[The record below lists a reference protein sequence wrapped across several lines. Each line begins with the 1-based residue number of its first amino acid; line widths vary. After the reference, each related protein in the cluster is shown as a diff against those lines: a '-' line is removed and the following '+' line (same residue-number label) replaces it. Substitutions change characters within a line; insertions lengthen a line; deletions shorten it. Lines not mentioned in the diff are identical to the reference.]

1 MDSYVSVRGS
11 KRAFNRVGHTSQGAY
26 NRNRK
31 KRVETSG
38 SISYSSAHQ
47 HAFCMVIR
55 GGAYKRQFMV
65 S

>member
-11 KRAFNRVGHTSQGAY
+11 KRAYNRVELTSQGAY

-31 KRVETSG
+31 KRIETSG

-47 HAFCMVIR
+47 HAFYI
-55 GGAYKRQFMV
+55 YWL
-65 S
+65 